1 MSDPDSIQKRL
12 QTYAPTSYQKDLVA
26 TSKVLVLTTIR
37 PIDKHGHWT
46 RLRCESSS
54 KTCVRFNVED
64 DFLDRGTKLHGVG
77 DGKGMI
83 GQIVNAEA
91 KEAEENML
99 ARIPCKSRTSESD
112 FDHTTA
118 YILDFGSM
126 NTSEGSSTQPEE

>member
-1 MSDPDSIQKRL
+1 M
-12 QTYAPTSYQKDLVA
+12 VA
-26 TSKVLVLTTIR
+26 TIR
-37 PIDKHGHWT
+37 PIHKHGDCT
-46 RLRCESSS
+46 SLRRESSS
-54 KTCVRFNVED
+54 KTCVGFNVED

-77 DGKGMI
+77 DGERMI

-126 NTSEGSSTQPEE
+126 NTSEGSST